1 MYSITERN
9 TKDEILTAAA
19 EYSETTD
26 RQIKRLE
33 NRQACLI
40 ACLVLVS
47 LKVLSLEVANWVF

>member
-19 EYSETTD
+19 EYSDTTD

-40 ACLVLVS
+40 ACLILVLFG
-47 LKVLSLEVANWVF
+47 AGHGGRDH